1 MTIELPYH
9 LQRYVHDQVQAGRFL
24 SEDAVVLDALE
35 RHRQTQQP
43 AMPPGIGREEPSNQE
58 LQQRL
63 LEAGIISEIKP
74 PITDLTPYQNR
85 QAVPIQGEPL
95 SEAVIRERR

>member
-1 MTIELPYH
+1 MTIQLPEH
-9 LQRYVHDQVQAGRFL
+9 LQRYVHDLVQSGRFR

-35 RHRQTQQP
+35 HHRQAQQP
-43 AMPPGIGREEPSNQE
+43 AITAANGQEEPSNQE

-63 LEAGIISEIKP
+63 LEAGIISEINP

-95 SEAVIRERR
+95 SEAIIRERR

>member
-1 MTIELPYH
+1 VQGVARGGRSDTTF
-9 LQRYVHDQVQAGRFL
+9 DQVEAGRFR

-35 RHRQTQQP
+35 RHRQAQQSPIGP
-43 AMPPGIGREEPSNQE
+43 ADGREEPSNQE

-63 LEAGIISEIKP
+63 LDAVIISEIKP

-95 SEAVIRERR
+95 SETVIRERR

>member
-1 MTIELPYH
+1 MTVHLPEH
-9 LQRYVHDQVQAGRFL
+9 LQRYVHEQVLAGRFPK
-24 SEDAVVLDALE
+24 EDDVIADALE
-35 RHRQTQQP
+35 RHRRAQQP
-43 AMPPGIGREEPSNQE
+43 TTAKEQWAGEPTNQE

-74 PITDLTPYQNR
+74 SITDLTPYQHR

-95 SEAVIRERR
+95 SETVIRERR